1 MPVIRVDFDDKKLK
15 NEEVLA
21 LSNALQKIV
30 SEVTEIE
37 DVFVYANSSQITVK
51 IAPIEVFIQMSTHKI
66 KDLDALVAEW
76 LRRNTNF
83 RVHPVPWAPARYDEY
98 LEQMHDWAQA
108 LRVDP
113 DAVELAIFQEMSERR
128 GNQWSQA
135 SQ

>member
-66 KDLDALVAEW
+66 KDLDALVAELKNRITLW
-76 LRRNTNF
+76 KAESGFSHLINMSF
-83 RVHPVPWAPARYDEY
+83 IPMPWKIE
-98 LEQMHDWAQA
+98 
-108 LRVDP
+108 VG
-113 DAVELAIFQEMSERR
+113 I
-128 GNQWSQA
+128 
-135 SQ
+135 